1 MLRRRNPPAVLRIPR
16 RSRRR
21 THQIRWACSIR
32 RCKTLSFLRRCVRLR
47 LVRKLYPSTQHSTS
61 DSISCTRIVPS
72 HTRSR
77 ISLKPPL
84 RFRLRLSNTLIAHF
98 LMRLPRP
105 GSSPRRPTRFMQQSP
120 RRRPLSRRPPKSSY
134 VCAHQPPPLDPI
146 RRPSRRSRPQGCSTR
161 LLQDQARL
169 WKTTRILCN
178 GRRPLPICSPS
189 PRLPGC

>member
-1 MLRRRNPPAVLRIPR
+1 MLRRRNPPVPRILR

-21 THQIRWACSIR
+21 THQTRWACSIR

-61 DSISCTRIVPS
+61 VSISCTRMVPS

-77 ISLKPPL
+77 ISLKRPL
-84 RFRLRLSNTLIAHF
+84 RFRPGLRLSNTLIAHF

-105 GSSPRRPTRFMQQSP
+105 GSSPRRPTTLLQRSP
-120 RRRPLSRRPPKSSY
+120 RRRPLIRRPLKSPY

-146 RRPSRRSRPQGCSTR
+146 RRPSRRSRPQGCST
-161 LLQDQARL
+161 L
-169 WKTTRILCN
+169 
-178 GRRPLPICSPS
+178 
-189 PRLPGC
+189 